1 MADAGLSPSMTRDLP
16 EIPALLG
23 AINLPEWK
31 DMLTSALCCRD
42 LEEYILEDIPEPD
55 HAKRR
60 KVWKRER
67 ATVTLIIKSSLSK
80 VRSILQNAGWDP
92 EATDPKYHYDF
103 VLREIAKTPDTS
115 AGDVVLE
122 FTRIDR
128 SQFDTLAAYQARL
141 IYLRRRLAELDCTV
155 SEKMCLW
162 VTIIGLKGRYARW
175 HLNLTRAMATNTLTW
190 ESLMQE
196 MTSKAIK
203 EQPPQMM
210 GSPMRD

>member
-1 MADAGLSPSMTRDLP
+1 MARNLP

-42 LEEYILEDIPEPD
+42 LEEYIIEDIPEPEN
-55 HAKRR
+55 AK
-60 KVWKRER
+60 KQKAWKRER

-80 VRSILQNAGWDP
+80 VRSVLKNVGWDP
-92 EATDPKYHYDF
+92 EITDPKYHYDF

-115 AGDVVLE
+115 AGEVVLE

-128 SQFDTLAAYQARL
+128 SQFDSLAAYQARL
-141 IYLRRRLAELDCTV
+141 IYLRRRLAELDCAV
-155 SEKMCLW
+155 SEKMYIW

-175 HLNLTRAMATNTLTW
+175 YLNLTRAMATNTLTW
-190 ESLMQE
+190 DSLMQE
-196 MTSKAIK
+196 MTAKAIK
-203 EQPPQMM
+203 EQPSQTM
-210 GSPMRD
+210 GSPMRE